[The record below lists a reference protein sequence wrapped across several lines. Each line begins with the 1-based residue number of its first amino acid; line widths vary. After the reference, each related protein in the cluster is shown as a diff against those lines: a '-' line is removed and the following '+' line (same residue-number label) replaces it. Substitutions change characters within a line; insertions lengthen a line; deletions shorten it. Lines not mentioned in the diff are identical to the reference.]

1 MDPRIPRSLETQIL
15 SVRHHSLVLAGSLDP
30 WILRKENRV
39 SFLLDLW
46 ILGSL
51 ETQILSVR
59 YHSLVVAGSLDP
71 WILRKKNQVSFLLD
85 P

>member
-1 MDPRIPRSLETQIL
+1 MIL
-15 SVRHHSLVLAGSLDP
+15 DGSLDP
-30 WILRKENRV
+30 
-39 SFLLDLW
+39 W

-71 WILRKKNQVSFLLD
+71 WILRKENRVSFLLD

>member
-1 MDPRIPRSLETQIL
+1 MILDGSPDP
-15 SVRHHSLVLAGSLDP
+15 
-30 WILRKENRV
+30 
-39 SFLLDLW
+39 W

-71 WILRKKNQVSFLLD
+71 WILKKENRVSFLLD

>member
-1 MDPRIPRSLETQIL
+1 MIL
-15 SVRHHSLVLAGSLDP
+15 DGSLDP
-30 WILRKENRV
+30 
-39 SFLLDLW
+39 W

-71 WILRKKNQVSFLLD
+71 WILRKKKSSVFFIGSLD
-85 P
+85 PWIL